1 MTMWTLRG
9 NVRGVLQR
17 WVIIGAAAL
26 SLGLSGCAMVR
37 IGYGSADELAYR
49 WLDSWFDFSDTQ
61 AVKAREGLESLHAWH
76 RKTQL
81 PDYAQFLAKTGQDL
95 QRDTTPQAVCKLSA
109 EVFERVTRA
118 GEFMMPKAVEIAV
131 TLSDAQL
138 ASMQKR
144 FEKGQAKY
152 RDDYV
157 KTDPKAR
164 EASQLERSISRAES
178 LYGSIDANQRDVL
191 TKAVGTNPNDPQ
203 AALAERAVRHTELMQ
218 MLRAARTVAADGK
231 PEAAHA
237 QLRSG
242 LKKWFDESRASP
254 RPAYRAYQQ
263 KVNDYNCAV
272 SAQVHNA
279 AEPATRQAAR
289 DKLKGWE
296 TDARYLAGVAA
307 AQ

>member
-1 MTMWTLRG
+1 MTMLTLAG
-9 NVRGVLQR
+9 NVRQGLQR
-17 WVIIGAAAL
+17 WVIIGLAAL

-49 WLDSWFDFSDTQ
+49 WLDSWFDFNDTQ
-61 AVKAREGLESLHAWH
+61 AAKAREGLESLHAWH

-81 PDYAQFLAKTGQDL
+81 PDYAQFLAKTGQDML
-95 QRDTTPQAVCKLSA
+95 RDTTPQAVCKLTA
-109 EVFERVTRA
+109 DVFERVTRA
-118 GEFMMPKAVEIAV
+118 GDFGMPQVVEIAV

-138 ASMQKR
+138 ANMQKR
-144 FEKGQAKY
+144 FEKGQAKF

-157 KTDPKAR
+157 KSDAKDR
-164 EASQLERSISRAES
+164 EAAQLERSISRAES
-178 LYGSIDANQRDVL
+178 IYGSIDANQRDVL
-191 TKAVGTNPNDPQ
+191 TQAVSTNPFDAQ

-218 MLRAARTVAADGK
+218 MLRAARSVASEGK

-263 KVNDYNCAV
+263 KVSEYTCAL
-272 SAQVHNA
+272 SAKVHNA
-279 AEPATRQAAR
+279 AGPATRQAAR

-296 TDARYLAGVAA
+296 GDARYLAGVAA